1 MYDEQG
7 TKLDREEAIGKLRE
21 TWYQIY
27 KTGEKELTPIGSGDW
42 KEDKIEDIKKEY
54 RKRMEKDREEKG
66 KIWKEGKKVKYTET
80 TLKNGLEG
88 LKEGKAAGPDKV
100 KAEVY
105 QKLGKSQI
113 CREVMRENFDKVID
127 MKEIPNSWKKTKT
140 RMIPKKNKPQAKDL
154 RPIAITNI
162 SYKLYMKK
170 IGEDIEEHLEKNEI
184 IKGNQIG
191 FTNGGRTEY
200 NHFVL
205 QYIVEKAYKK
215 DEQLIVIALDFKKAF
230 DSINRRKMIEA
241 MKDYMIEPSI
251 INLIAKIYSNDST
264 TVTLGEIEEEMD
276 INSGI
281 KQGCTAS
288 TTLFKIVTFKIM
300 NSIELR
306 GIEYEIEG
314 QKITTL
320 FFADDSLAMART
332 LEAAKKNLRIIEE
345 ESRKYGLELN
355 KEKSSILVYNNKEN
369 IEEIDGIKVVEHIKY
384 LGLKIDN
391 ERDIFKSQK
400 IDLIDRAGKAASRT
414 YSVIKRSCNKMLI
427 GKTYW
432 KGEIIPSVLH
442 GIGLMNLSGE
452 ETNKLQAIE
461 NRVYG
466 TILGARKGTPIAA
479 IRGEVGASLVSTR
492 NMRARIILAH
502 SIWNGK
508 NEMVKEVL
516 RKMRNEKSNPWIRR
530 LNLYLRKIGVN
541 FDQMVRMKKRQIVR
555 KILKYDSIRWYDNL
569 LTKTS
574 LGIYRRKKREI
585 KDERIYSND
594 RASELLF
601 RARSNTIDLNTDK
614 RHRGESEICDL
625 CERGTEDLRHFML
638 ECCRLED
645 KRDQQLMTKY
655 WKADKEEMI
664 GDMLF
669 DRKETE
675 RVGKMIEEMYR
686 KRKRVIENNERKT
699 RNRTQS

>member
-1 MYDEQG
+1 
-7 TKLDREEAIGKLRE
+7 
-21 TWYQIY
+21 
-27 KTGEKELTPIGSGDW
+27 
-42 KEDKIEDIKKEY
+42 
-54 RKRMEKDREEKG
+54 
-66 KIWKEGKKVKYTET
+66 
-80 TLKNGLEG
+80 
-88 LKEGKAAGPDKV
+88 
-100 KAEVY
+100 
-105 QKLGKSQI
+105 
-113 CREVMRENFDKVID
+113 
-127 MKEIPNSWKKTKT
+127 
-140 RMIPKKNKPQAKDL
+140 
-154 RPIAITNI
+154 
-162 SYKLYMKK
+162 
-170 IGEDIEEHLEKNEI
+170 
-184 IKGNQIG
+184 
-191 FTNGGRTEY
+191 
-200 NHFVL
+200 
-205 QYIVEKAYKK
+205 
-215 DEQLIVIALDFKKAF
+215 
-230 DSINRRKMIEA
+230 
-241 MKDYMIEPSI
+241 
-251 INLIAKIYSNDST
+251 
-264 TVTLGEIEEEMD
+264 MD

-300 NSIELR
+300 NSVELR

-369 IEEIDGIKVVEHIKY
+369 IEEIDGIKVVEQIKY

-432 KGEIIPSVLH
+432 KGEIIPSVLN

-452 ETNKLQAIE
+452 DTNKLQAIE

-492 NMRARIILAH
+492 NMRARIFLAH

-574 LGIYRRKKREI
+574 LGIYRKKKWEI
-585 KDERIYSND
+585 KDERIYSNN

-601 RARSNTIDLNTDK
+601 RARSNTLDLNTDK
-614 RHRGESEICDL
+614 RHRGESEMCDL

-645 KRDQQLMTKY
+645 KRDQQLMIKY

-664 GDMLF
+664 GDMIF
-669 DRKETE
+669 NRKETE
-675 RVGKMIEEMYR
+675 RVGKMIEEMYK
-686 KRKRVIENNERKT
+686 KRKRIIENNRIT
-699 RNRTQS
+699 IRNRNRTQS

>member
-1 MYDEQG
+1 M
-7 TKLDREEAIGKLRE
+7 
-21 TWYQIY
+21 
-27 KTGEKELTPIGSGDW
+27 GESE
-42 KEDKIEDIKKEY
+42 
-54 RKRMEKDREEKG
+54 
-66 KIWKEGKKVKYTET
+66 
-80 TLKNGLEG
+80 
-88 LKEGKAAGPDKV
+88 
-100 KAEVY
+100 
-105 QKLGKSQI
+105 I
-113 CREVMRENFDKVID
+113 CREVMRENFNRVID
-127 MKEIPNSWKKTKT
+127 MKEIPNSWKRTKT

-162 SYKLYMKK
+162 SYKLYMKQ
-170 IGEDIEEHLEKNEI
+170 IGEEIEEHLEKNRI

-191 FTNGGRTEY
+191 FTDGGRTEY

-205 QYIVEKAYKK
+205 QYLVERAYKK

-241 MKDYMIEPSI
+241 MKDYMIEPNI

-264 TVTLGEIEEEMD
+264 TITIGDIEEEMD

-300 NSIELR
+300 NSIELK

-369 IEEIDGIKVVEHIKY
+369 IEEIDGIKVVNKIEY

-400 IDLIDRAGKAASRT
+400 MDLMDRAGKAASRT

-432 KGEIIPSVLH
+432 KGKIVPSVLN
-442 GIGLMNLSGE
+442 GIGLMNMSGE
-452 ETNKLQAIE
+452 ETNRLQSIE

-492 NMRARIILAH
+492 NMRARIMLAH

-516 RKMRNEKSNPWIRR
+516 KRMRNDKSNPWNRR
-530 LNLYLRKIGVN
+530 LNLYLKKLEIS
-541 FDQMVRMKKRQIVR
+541 FEQMVAMKKRQIVR
-555 KILKYDSIRWYDNL
+555 KILKYDSIRWYDDMI
-569 LTKTS
+569 TKTS
-574 LGIYRRKKREI
+574 LGIYSRKKREI
-585 KDERIYSND
+585 KDERIYYNN

-601 RARSNTIDLNTDK
+601 RARSNTLDLNTDK
-614 RHRGESEICDL
+614 RHRGESELCDL
-625 CERGTEDLRHFML
+625 CERGTENMKHFIL

-645 KRDQQLMTKY
+645 MRDQQIMTKY
-655 WKADKEEMI
+655 WKADKDEII

-675 RVGKMIEEMYR
+675 KVGKMLERMYS
-686 KRKRVIENNERKT
+686 KRKRIIANNKRT
-699 RNRTQS
+699 IRNRTPS